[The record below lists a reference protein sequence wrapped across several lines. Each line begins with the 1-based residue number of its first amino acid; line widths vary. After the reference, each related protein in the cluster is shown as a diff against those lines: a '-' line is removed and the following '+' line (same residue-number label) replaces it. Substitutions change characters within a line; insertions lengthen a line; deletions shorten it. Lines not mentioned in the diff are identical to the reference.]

1 MRKTIQIN
9 LSIILA
15 LFFFMPMSNMAQA
28 KRKANK
34 DTKIWRYEIEGVS
47 QGSQGTYLIK
57 VWSYS
62 KKPKVAIEQ
71 AKKNA
76 VHGVIFRGYE
86 GNKKGLRPQK
96 PLTNDPNLEQE
107 KEVFFRD
114 FFATGG
120 KYLKFVSLT
129 NDGAVA
135 AGDRLK
141 VGKEYKIGIVVS
153 VQKDALR
160 KDLESAGIIRGL
172 NSGF

>member
-1 MRKTIQIN
+1 MRKKIQIN

-47 QGSQGTYLIK
+47 QGTQGTYLIK

-86 GNKKGLRPQK
+86 GNKK
-96 PLTNDPNLEQE
+96 
-107 KEVFFRD
+107 
-114 FFATGG
+114 A
-120 KYLKFVSLT
+120 
-129 NDGAVA
+129 
-135 AGDRLK
+135 
-141 VGKEYKIGIVVS
+141 
-153 VQKDALR
+153 
-160 KDLESAGIIRGL
+160 
-172 NSGF
+172 